1 VGFLAPWF
9 LAGLAAVGLPVWL
22 HLLRQHK
29 TTPLP
34 FSSLM
39 FFERRVQSS
48 VKHRRLKYLVLFALR
63 TALLALLAFAF
74 ARPFINSTTVASAGG
89 GKLLVMAVDNSF
101 SMRQGDR
108 LERAKTAAS
117 VALSGLRPEDR
128 GLVLAFGSQAHLMG
142 EPTPDASALRAQV
155 RAIQPSDDHSSYAE
169 LARALKSLH
178 QSARMPVEAHLF
190 SDMQKSSM
198 PPTFADLELGSGVSL
213 TPHPVATQ
221 TLANFAVEGVTAP
234 RRLYDPKNVRIQA
247 TVIASGGASGRRR
260 VSLWLNGREL
270 ASKPLDVPAG
280 GRATAEFAGLDA
292 PYGMN
297 RGEVRIDS
305 ADAFAADDHFY
316 FSVERSDPRP
326 VLFVHTA
333 RDERDL
339 LYYRT
344 AILSSRDAAFTLEAA
359 NPDQAANLP
368 LSRFAF
374 IVLSDVPNVPAS
386 LEQALHGYVRA
397 GGSLLVALGP
407 SAAARKRIPAV
418 DLVVRESRYASRD
431 AGSFQTV
438 ATLDASHPAT
448 HQAGNWA
455 GVKVYRSVRIEP
467 GTARVLAKLSD
478 ETPLLVEQSVGDGRV
493 LVFAST
499 FDNVSN
505 DFPLHTGFVPFV
517 DETAHYLA
525 RLDDR
530 PANLT
535 VSSYLDLR
543 TGREPSGAAIEVID
557 PGGARALTLAESTCA
572 TNIQLTQQGF
582 YEVRRP
588 NRHNDLVAVNPDRRE
603 SDFDVIPP
611 ETLALWQNTGQGS
624 RAQPAGGTEQE
635 RKPLDFWWYAMIVV
649 LVLAVA
655 ESLVGNQHLTVDKEA
670 A

>member
-1 VGFLAPWF
+1 MGFLAPWF
-9 LAGLAAVGLPVWL
+9 LAGLAAIGLPVWL

-48 VKHRRLKYLVLFALR
+48 VKHRRLKYLLLFALR
-63 TALLALLAFAF
+63 TALIALLAFAF

-108 LERAKTAAS
+108 LERAKAEAAA
-117 VALSGLRPEDR
+117 ALSALRPEDR
-128 GLVLAFGSQAHLMG
+128 GLVLTFGSQAHLMG
-142 EPTPDASALRAQV
+142 EPIPDVSALRAQV

-169 LARALKSLH
+169 LARALKSLQ

-198 PPTFADLELGSGVSL
+198 PPTFADLELGQGVTL

-221 TLANFAVEGVTAP
+221 TLANFAVESVTAP
-234 RRLYDPKNVRIQA
+234 RRLYDPKSVRIQA
-247 TVIASGGASGRRR
+247 TVIASGGASGHRR
-260 VSLWLNGREL
+260 VSLWLNGHEL
-270 ASKPLDVPAG
+270 ASKSLDVPPG
-280 GRATAEFAGLDA
+280 GRATAEFDGMDA

-305 ADAFAADDHFY
+305 ADSFAADDQFY
-316 FSVERSDPRP
+316 FSIERSDPRP

-374 IVLSDVPNVPAS
+374 IVLSDVPDVPAS

-418 DLVVRESRYASRD
+418 DLAVRESRYASRD
-431 AGSFQTV
+431 TGGFQTV

-448 HQAGNWA
+448 RQASNWT
-455 GVKVYRSVRIEP
+455 GVKVYRAVRVEP

-557 PGGARALTLAESTCA
+557 PGGARALTLAESTRA

-603 SDFDVIPP
+603 SNFDVIPP

-624 RAQPAGGTEQE
+624 RAQPAAGTEQE
-635 RKPLDFWWYAMIVV
+635 RKPLDFWWYAMMVV

-670 A
+670 V